1 MEAAV
6 RLYPSEDG
14 GFRGA
19 RQALGPGCERDL
31 KAGVGVAPNEWNT
44 REPVFC
50 FDRLAGASKLFRWQ
64 DADGCGEF
72 GASDFSADGAGG
84 DLDLRVV
91 ADALALSQF
100 TIRHEVEFA
109 AVFRKPDG
117 RVHGDAILAEG
128 GEADVTLAANFG
140 RDGRGADAYIVRR
153 RGGFLRDGLLLW
165 PAAAVHLPARF
176 FAGLLRIASG
186 DLLVPGGVESPGPRF
201 AYGAANH
208 RLEGAGLADGAQ
220 VDVDEDSTEH
230 DERKNVVNDIADGDG
245 RPSEGPSAR
254 PKDDASDQ
262 EGDAAADDLPELNLL
277 TGVEEPGV
285 GWVHF

>member
-14 GFRGA
+14 SFRSA

-31 KAGVGVAPNEWNT
+31 EAGVGVAPQERNT
-44 REPVFC
+44 CEPVFC
-50 FDRLAGASKLFRWQ
+50 IDQLAGASEFFRGQ
-64 DADGCGEF
+64 DAGGRREF
-72 GASDFSADGAGG
+72 GTGDFSEDGAGG

-109 AVFRKPDG
+109 AVLRKPDG

-128 GEADVTLAANFG
+128 GEADVMLAADFR
-140 RDGRGADAYIVRR
+140 RDRSRAVLVRR
-153 RGGFLRDGLLLW
+153 RGSCLRGGSRLGS
-165 PAAAVHLPARF
+165 AAAAHLPARL

-186 DLLVPGGVESPGPRF
+186 DLLVPGGVEGPGPGF

-208 RLEGAGLADGAQ
+208 CLEGAGLANRAQ
-220 VDVDEDSTEH
+220 VDVDEDSAEH
-230 DERKNVVNDIADGDG
+230 DDRENVMNDIT
-245 RPSEGPSAR
+245 
-254 PKDDASDQ
+254 
-262 EGDAAADDLPELNLL
+262 N
-277 TGVEEPGV
+277 
-285 GWVHF
+285 